1 MFQFGQNYAVK
12 YMNAFVAIAK
22 RVDSNYA
29 INLVYNLGVMGQD
42 YPDELIKHRDY
53 IESKNHEYSTCMTFD
68 ARMKS

>member
-1 MFQFGQNYAVK
+1 MYEGLKFAMLYLGQNYAVK

-22 RVDSNYA
+22 RVEANYA

-53 IESKNHEYSTCMTFD
+53 VESKNH
-68 ARMKS
+68 R